1 MERIEK
7 SRVEGSVSIII
18 GLMKDRIL
26 TKESR
31 AKRINMSENKKRIS
45 EKGFCFLKNHF
56 LFLKQIFDFK
66 NNKTSI

>member
-7 SRVEGSVSIII
+7 GRAEGFVSIII

-31 AKRINMSENKKRIS
+31 AKRINMSENENKKGFLKKVSVFEGSFFIS
-45 EKGFCFLKNHF
+45 ETNFRFQK
-56 LFLKQIFDFK
+56 
-66 NNKTSI
+66 

>member
-7 SRVEGSVSIII
+7 GIEKGRAEGSVSIII

-31 AKRINMSENKKRIS
+31 AKRINMSENENK
-45 EKGFCFLKNHF
+45 KGFLKKVSVF
-56 LFLKQIFDFK
+56 
-66 NNKTSI
+66 

>member
-7 SRVEGSVSIII
+7 GRAEGSVSIVI

-31 AKRINMSENKKRIS
+31 AKRINMSENKK
-45 EKGFCFLKNHF
+45 GFLKKVSVF
-56 LFLKQIFDFK
+56 
-66 NNKTSI
+66 

>member
-7 SRVEGSVSIII
+7 GRVEGSVSIII

-31 AKRINMSENKKRIS
+31 AKRINMSENENKKGFLFFEESFFIS
-45 EKGFCFLKNHF
+45 ETNFRFQK
-56 LFLKQIFDFK
+56 
-66 NNKTSI
+66 